1 MPIFIWLI
9 SVNSDKIVIMSDL
22 DIVKETI
29 AYLKFWLGIL
39 VVSDI
44 SLVGWLLTK
53 AGSSPEIKIY
63 GATVGILVIT
73 TSAFLVHKK
82 IEYLISTLKDL

>member
-1 MPIFIWLI
+1 M
-9 SVNSDKIVIMSDL
+9 SKI

-53 AGSSPEIKIY
+53 ANTAVNFKVY
-63 GATVGILVIT
+63 GAVVGITAIT
-73 TSAFLVHKK
+73 LSVFFVHKR
-82 IEYLISTLKDL
+82 IEKLISSLKGL

>member
-1 MPIFIWLI
+1 
-9 SVNSDKIVIMSDL
+9 MSDL

-29 AYLKFWLGIL
+29 AYLKFWLGVL

-44 SLVGWLLTK
+44 SLVGWLLTN
-53 AGSSPEIKIY
+53 AGSSAELKVY
-63 GATVGILVIT
+63 GATIGILGIT
-73 TSAFLVHKK
+73 VSAFFVHKK